1 MKKFVTLLLA
11 ALSAVVICVCA
22 GCTKDGGN
30 VKRTKID
37 EYSSVILVASDDVLK
52 LEGDVSLKDYLD
64 ALKSKGE
71 LDFKGENGS
80 YGYFLNSLDGKD
92 NEVISTVPAVGYSW
106 MIYIDFLTLD
116 GVPYASDYA
125 VCEYNGQT
133 LYSASYGV
141 SGIPCVEGHTYA
153 FVYEYYNYGN

>member
-1 MKKFVTLLLA
+1 MKKLLTALLA
-11 ALSAVVICVCA
+11 ALSAVAICIFA
-22 GCTKDGGN
+22 GCAKDGEN
-30 VKRTKID
+30 VKRVEIND
-37 EYSSVILVASDDVLK
+37 YSSVILVASNDVLK
-52 LEGDVSLKDYLD
+52 LDGDTSLKDYLD

-71 LDFKGENGS
+71 LDFDGSNGD
-80 YGYFLNSLDGKD
+80 YGYFLSSLDGKD
-92 NEVISTVPAVGYSW
+92 NEVISTAPYEGYSW